1 MRDETINSISIIA
14 DVGNRFLKIKKFI
27 LPLCQYYLNMAIQ
40 SIAVFCGSKNG
51 NNPVFQQHAATLGV
65 LLAQRQ
71 IKLIYG
77 GGSAGLMGV
86 IADTVMQQGGEV
98 MGFIPKLL
106 LEWEVQHRGITELI
120 ICDDMH
126 ERKRRIYSVSDAAI
140 ILPGGFGT
148 LDELFEIV
156 TWNQLTIHDKQIYI
170 LNSAGFYD
178 HLAAHIERMKKEGFL
193 YEEAI
198 KRITFIREPEELFT
212 LI

>member
-1 MRDETINSISIIA
+1 
-14 DVGNRFLKIKKFI
+14 
-27 LPLCQYYLNMAIQ
+27 MAIQ

-51 NNPVFQQHAATLGV
+51 SNPVFVEHAVALGAV
-65 LLAQRQ
+65 LAHQR

-86 IADTVMQQGGEV
+86 IADSVMQNGGEV

-106 LEWEVQHRGITELI
+106 LEWEVQHRGITELV

-126 ERKRRIYSVSDAAI
+126 ERKKKIYSVSDAAVI
-140 ILPGGFGT
+140 MPGGFGT

-156 TWNQLTIHDKQIYI
+156 TWNQLTIHDKEIYI

-178 HLAAHIERMKKEGFL
+178 HLIAHIELMKKEGFL

-198 KRITFIREPEELFT
+198 KRITVIREPQELESLFR
-212 LI
+212 